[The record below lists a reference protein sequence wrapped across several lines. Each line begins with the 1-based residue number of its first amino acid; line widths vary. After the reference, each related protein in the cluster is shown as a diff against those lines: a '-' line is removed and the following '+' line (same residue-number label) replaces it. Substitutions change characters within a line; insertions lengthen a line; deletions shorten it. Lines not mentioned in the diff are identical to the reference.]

1 MQINIDKKTG
11 TLLGVILILILAVI
25 FLLAGNSGKSMD
37 HSGHGSSTQDES
49 SAGYSADEIM
59 FAQKMIPHH
68 EQAVTM
74 SELALTN
81 TTNPEVLALA
91 TAIRDAQGPEITQMQ
106 SWLGDDAGHD
116 GHNHDMEMG
125 GMLTAEELET
135 LVSLKGEAFD
145 QYFLASMIAH
155 HEGALDCNDLS
166 VIRRRLTLVETFADD
181 CACSICYHCANNRVW
196 VCLSIPIF
204 G

>member
-155 HEGALDCNDLS
+155 HEGALDMVDMTNDS
-166 VIRRRLTLVETFADD
+166 SNSEVKRLA
-181 CACSICYHCANNRVW
+181 ANIVKSQSAEIEAMKA
-196 VCLSIPIF
+196 LLK
-204 G
+204 